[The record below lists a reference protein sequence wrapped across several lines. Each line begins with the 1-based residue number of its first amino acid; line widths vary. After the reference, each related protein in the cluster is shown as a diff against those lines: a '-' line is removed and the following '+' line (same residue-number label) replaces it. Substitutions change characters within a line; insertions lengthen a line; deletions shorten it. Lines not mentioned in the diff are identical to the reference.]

1 VIRPL
6 VNWSPED
13 GSLPEPAALLDAVER
28 EVLCASDTRKIAEI
42 PELASACLSG
52 DTVLL
57 LEGCEG
63 GLVIGTKGWE
73 KRGVTEPQSES
84 VVRGP
89 REGFT
94 ENLRTNTTLIR
105 RKIRNGSLRTEQMK
119 VGRKTQTNLCLM
131 YLEGIADPKVVEQVK
146 YRISNLDVDSILESG
161 YIEEYIE
168 DAPFSPFSTIGFSE
182 KPDVIAAKILEGR
195 VAVCVDGTP
204 FVLTAPMLF
213 TESFQSAEDY
223 YIPSMYAS
231 MLRLIRYLAFFITI
245 FAPALYIALTEFH
258 PELIPTTLLF
268 TIAKAREG
276 TPFPAFLEAVIMV
289 FAYELL
295 REAGVRLPRPVGQ
308 AISIVGALIMGDA
321 AVSAGI
327 VGAPMVITIAV
338 TAVAS
343 FLVPN
348 QNDSGSLLRPIMM
361 TLAASIG
368 FYGIAFG
375 FLGILVHLASLESFG
390 VPYFDTFRNRNDIK
404 DIYVR
409 MPHWTMTRRPE
420 AIAKGD
426 TTRGRFFIPPL
437 RPYAQEEDTPEG
449 AAP

>member
-1 VIRPL
+1 
-6 VNWSPED
+6 
-13 GSLPEPAALLDAVER
+13 
-28 EVLCASDTRKIAEI
+28 
-42 PELASACLSG
+42 
-52 DTVLL
+52 
-57 LEGCEG
+57 
-63 GLVIGTKGWE
+63 
-73 KRGVTEPQSES
+73 
-84 VVRGP
+84 
-89 REGFT
+89 
-94 ENLRTNTTLIR
+94 
-105 RKIRNGSLRTEQMK
+105 
-119 VGRKTQTNLCLM
+119 
-131 YLEGIADPKVVEQVK
+131 
-146 YRISNLDVDSILESG
+146 
-161 YIEEYIE
+161 
-168 DAPFSPFSTIGFSE
+168 
-182 KPDVIAAKILEGR
+182 
-195 VAVCVDGTP
+195 
-204 FVLTAPMLF
+204 
-213 TESFQSAEDY
+213 
-223 YIPSMYAS
+223 
-231 MLRLIRYLAFFITI
+231 
-245 FAPALYIALTEFH
+245 
-258 PELIPTTLLF
+258 
-268 TIAKAREG
+268 
-276 TPFPAFLEAVIMV
+276 MV